1 MGVNKRKT
9 PGKQHR
15 EKSEGETVMKLFACR
30 TQKCQKNVQ
39 TVPNSMPPLEINTGA
54 GKKQKRRNRLFF
66 RIGAAFLAAEGKAL

>member
-1 MGVNKRKT
+1 MGVNKRST

-30 TQKCQKNVQ
+30 TQKCQKNTQPVQ
-39 TVPNSMPPLEINTGA
+39 NSMPLLEIDTGA
-54 GKKQKRRNRLFF
+54 GKKQKRKNRLFC